1 MMEIDDINTK
11 LPKRHVRLN
20 LSLYGKSNSIHI
32 CRDIIRILGFPKYI
46 SLKIKGNKYIAIL
59 PCDVKEFM
67 SFLVPLNLFSDKNGQ
82 FKITSK
88 DFITS
93 TFCKNNLDINKSYLI
108 AGDYSEKENV
118 VFFNMENH
126 RIIINGKMVKV
137 NEKQ

>member
-1 MMEIDDINTK
+1 M
-11 LPKRHVRLN
+11 
-20 LSLYGKSNSIHI
+20 
-32 CRDIIRILGFPKYI
+32 
-46 SLKIKGNKYIAIL
+46 

-118 VFFNMENH
+118 VFSLL
-126 RIIINGKMVKV
+126 KV
-137 NEKQ
+137 EDDTIPCSKAA